1 MTAFDYF
8 SNVHPEIASRQIR
21 ILHLLNKVRE
31 HHAILSERLTEHF
44 CIRLYDRT
52 WELLQ
57 LERSLQG
64 CLHQINLQ
72 YESFTTH
79 WWGKRG

>member
-21 ILHLLNKVRE
+21 ILHLLKKVRE
-31 HHAILSERLTEHF
+31 HHAILSERLNERF
-44 CIRLYDRT
+44 CNRLYDRT

-64 CLHQINLQ
+64 RLHQIDLQ
-72 YESFTTH
+72 YEAFATRLV
-79 WWGKRG
+79 G

>member
-8 SNVHPEIASRQIR
+8 SIAHPEIASRQRR
-21 ILHLLNKVRE
+21 ILHLLNKVRG
-31 HHAILSERLTEHF
+31 HHAILSERLDVRF
-44 CIRLYDRT
+44 CNRLYDRT

-64 CLHQINLQ
+64 CLHQIDLK
-72 YESFTTH
+72 YEAFTTRLV
-79 WWGKRG
+79 G